1 MAMRAVVEGVRA
13 GVVVGAVLALWSAA
27 AVWGEVEGL
36 GASYVMVAYGLLGVW
51 QVLYGAALGVVVAIA
66 LGVCRRMGVWPPGE
80 ALKREEVDRR
90 VAAGLLSVP
99 VMLAMIGGGVLGT
112 HLVVTS
118 KMVRV
123 SFQALGL
130 GLVSAGLAAGALVV
144 APLVYGGILWVVQRL
159 GMGGAWTRLVAGVYG
174 VGAVGALVVGYRW
187 AAGLSVWDSATLQMG
202 VAGVVLVPAV
212 MWAMSKVS
220 LTRPVWQWGVPAVG
234 AVLAVVCAALA
245 PGWAMSSAAMRQATL
260 RDAPLVSTI
269 TPRLVDVGSQGGE
282 AFAFEDCEEGEECA
296 DEGAQVAL
304 TSAEHPARRAVQ
316 LAVAAGDKAQIDR
329 FEAIPEPP
337 KNLVMILVDTLRQD
351 HMGYAG
357 YERPTT
363 PRIDALAEDATVF
376 LNAYATSPHTP
387 RSVPPLL
394 FSNYASEMKW
404 WGAQYNYP
412 RVRPENVGMFE
423 VLEAGGWRN
432 QAFSS
437 HFYFDERRN
446 VHQGFER
453 WDNEGALSIAE
464 SNDDIAAPRTW
475 ERMEPVIEQLG
486 RERREKGDEAEP
498 FSLFVHF
505 FEPHARWIGHKEY
518 DFGRGETTRERHIN
532 NYDSEIAFTDAYVG
546 RVIDKLKE
554 EGLYDEVV
562 IVLTSDHGEAFNEHG
577 HYFHGQTLYNPVI
590 KVPLLVR
597 VPGWFGRRV
606 EGPVSIIDVA
616 PTVVDLFG
624 LTIPT
629 EFGGRSMTDVMLG
642 RAEVPERPV
651 FSELLPYTNWKE
663 HHRAVVLGDEKLIV
677 NFTLGLEE
685 YFDLSVDPGEQ
696 NNLASERPERVKA
709 LRALLEA
716 RMQ

>member
-1 MAMRAVVEGVRA
+1 MRAVVEGVRA
-13 GVVVGAVLALWSAA
+13 GVVVGVVLALWSAA
-27 AVWGEVEGL
+27 AVWGEVAGL
-36 GASYVMVAYGLLGVW
+36 GVSYVMTAYGLLGIG
-51 QVLYGAALGVVVAIA
+51 QVLYGAGLGVVVAIA
-66 LGVCRRMGVWPPGE
+66 MAVCRRMGVWPPGE
-80 ALKREEVDRR
+80 ALRRGEVDRR
-90 VAAGLLSVP
+90 VASGLLSAPLV
-99 VMLAMIGGGVLGT
+99 LAGIGGGVMGA
-112 HLVVTS
+112 HLLITS

-130 GLVSAGLAAGALVV
+130 GMVAAGAAAGALVV
-144 APLVYGGILWVVQRL
+144 WPLVYGALLWVMQKA
-159 GMGGAWTRLVAGVYG
+159 GMKTGWTRLVAGLYV
-174 VGAVGALVVGYRW
+174 VGALGALGVGYRW
-187 AAGLSVWDSATLQMG
+187 AAGLSVWDTTTLQMG
-202 VAGVVLVPAV
+202 VAGVVLVPLL
-212 MWAMSKVS
+212 MWGMVKLPLESKVW
-220 LTRPVWQWGVPAVG
+220 RWGVPAVG
-234 AVLAVVCAALA
+234 AALALVCAALA
-245 PGWAMSSAAMRQATL
+245 PGWAVSSAAMRQATL
-260 RDAPLVSTI
+260 RDAPLVSMI
-269 TPRLVDVGSQGGE
+269 APRLVDVGGEGGD
-282 AFAFEDCEEGEECA
+282 AFAFGDCEEGEEC
-296 DEGAQVAL
+296 DDDDVVVAL
-304 TSAEHPARRAVQ
+304 TSSEHPARRAVQ

-363 PRIDALAEDATVF
+363 PRIDKLAEDATVF
-376 LNAYATSPHTP
+376 MDAYATSPHTP

-423 VLEAGGWRN
+423 VLQEGGWRN

-475 ERMEPVIEQLG
+475 ERLEPVIEQLG
-486 RERREKGDEAEP
+486 QERREKGDEAEP

-577 HYFHGQTLYNPVI
+577 HYFHGQTLYNPVV

-597 VPGWFGRRV
+597 VPGWFGRQV

-642 RAEVPERPV
+642 RSEVPQRPV
-651 FSELLPYTNWKE
+651 FAELLPYTNWKE

-696 NNLASERPERVKA
+696 NNLAAERPERVKA
-709 LRALLEA
+709 LRALLEE

>member
-1 MAMRAVVEGVRA
+1 MRAVVEGVRA

-36 GASYVMVAYGLLGVW
+36 GASYVMAAYGLLGVW

-66 LGVCRRMGVWPPGE
+66 LDVCRRMSVWPPGE

-90 VAAGLLSVP
+90 VAAGLLSAP

-159 GMGGAWTRLVAGVYG
+159 GMGGMWTRLVAGVYG

-212 MWAMSKVS
+212 MWAMAKVS
-220 LTRPVWQWGVPAVG
+220 PASPVWRWGVPAVG

-245 PGWAMSSAAMRQATL
+245 PGWAVSSAAMRQATL
-260 RDAPLVSTI
+260 RDAPLVSMI
-269 TPRLVDVGSQGGE
+269 APRLVDVGSQGGE

-296 DEGAQVAL
+296 DEGAQIAL

-475 ERMEPVIEQLG
+475 ERLEPVIEQLG

-597 VPGWFGRRV
+597 VPGWFGRQV

-663 HHRAVVLGDEKLIV
+663 HHRAVVLGNEKLIV

-696 NNLASERPERVKA
+696 NNLAAQRPERVKA

>member
-1 MAMRAVVEGVRA
+1 M
-13 GVVVGAVLALWSAA
+13 
-27 AVWGEVEGL
+27 WGDVEGL
-36 GASYVMVAYGLLGVW
+36 GASYVMAAYGLLGMW

-66 LGVCRRMGVWPPGE
+66 LGVCRRMGLWPLSE
-80 ALKREEVDRR
+80 ALERGEVDRR
-90 VAAGLLSVP
+90 VAAVLLSAP

-112 HLVVTS
+112 HLIVTS

-130 GLVSAGLAAGALVV
+130 GLASAGLAAGALVV
-144 APLVYGGILWVVQRL
+144 SPLVYGGILWLLQRL
-159 GMGGAWTRLVAGVYG
+159 GMRGAWTRLVAGVYG
-174 VGAVGALVVGYRW
+174 LGAVGTLVVGYRW

-202 VAGVVLVPAV
+202 VAGVALVPVV
-212 MWAMSKVS
+212 MWAMVKVPLVSKGW
-220 LTRPVWQWGVPAVG
+220 RWGVPAVG
-234 AVLAVVCAALA
+234 VVLAFVCGALA
-245 PGWAMSSAAMRQATL
+245 PGWALSSAAMRQATL
-260 RDAPLVSTI
+260 RDAPLVSMI
-269 TPRLVDVGSQGGE
+269 APRLVDVGSQGGD
-282 AFAFEDCEEGEECA
+282 AFAFGDCEEGEECA
-296 DEGAQVAL
+296 DERAVVAL

-316 LAVAAGDKAQIDR
+316 LAVAAGDKAQNDR

-376 LNAYATSPHTP
+376 LDAYATSPHTP

-394 FSNYASEMKW
+394 FSNYASEMMW

-475 ERMEPVIEQLG
+475 ERLEPVIEQLG
-486 RERREKGDEAEP
+486 KERREKGDEAEP

-597 VPGWFGRRV
+597 VPGWFGRQV

-642 RAEVPERPV
+642 RAEVPERAV

-663 HHRAVVLGDEKLIV
+663 HHRAVMLGDEKLIV

-696 NNLASERPERVKA
+696 NNLARERPERVKA
-709 LRALLEA
+709 LRALLEE